1 MPVKIILGAQW
12 GDEGK
17 GKLVDVLSSEAEYV
31 IRYQGGAN
39 AGHTVYFDGNKYV
52 LHLLPTGVL
61 RPDVK
66 CLLGNGMVI
75 DPEALLE
82 EFELLNSCNIDYKDR
97 IFISDRAHVIFPF
110 HKVLDRISEE
120 TLDNNKIGTTGR
132 GIGPAYVDKYNR
144 TGIRVADLFDD
155 NTLKRRLENSTDL
168 YNKILVDQY
177 SQKPLSFSDI
187 YNRIIEIALVLEPF
201 VSDVSKIIY
210 DSINSGKSILM
221 EGAQGALLDVDFGT
235 YPYVTSSNPT
245 SGGAIN
251 GCGISPI
258 AIDEIIGV
266 MKAYVTRV
274 GEGPFPSEELNS
286 TGEKLRA
293 EGNEFGATTGRPRRC
308 GWFDAV
314 AAKYSVRINGLTSI
328 AITKLDV
335 LDAFDEIKICTAYE
349 CNGSILKEFPAS
361 LEELNLCKPVYETYS
376 GWNTKISGVTAFKDL
391 PENTQKFIKA
401 IEKYCNVPAKYISV
415 GVDRKQ
421 IIQQNV

>member
-1 MPVKIILGAQW
+1 MSVKIVLGAQW

-17 GKLVDVLSSEAEYV
+17 GKLVDVLSSEADYV

-39 AGHTVYFDGNKYV
+39 AGHTVYFDNNKYV
-52 LHLLPTGVL
+52 LHLLPSGIL
-61 RPDVK
+61 RPGVK
-66 CLLGNGMVI
+66 CILGNGMVI

-82 EFELLNSCNIDYKDR
+82 ELELLHSCNIDYTGR
-97 IFISDRAHVIFPF
+97 ILISERAHIIFPY
-110 HKVLDRISEE
+110 HKILDQTSEDK
-120 TLDNNKIGTTGR
+120 LDKNKIGTTGR

-144 TGIRVADLFDD
+144 KGIRICDLYDES
-155 NTLKRRLENSTDL
+155 TLKSRLKKNIDY
-168 YNKILVDQY
+168 YNKILVEQY
-177 SQKPLSFSDI
+177 SQKPIVFSDI
-187 YNRIIEIALVLEPF
+187 YSKIQEISKALEPF
-201 VSDVSKIIY
+201 VNDTSKTIY
-210 DSINSGKSILM
+210 DSLDSGKSILM

-251 GCGISPI
+251 GCGMPPT
-258 AIDEIIGV
+258 AIDEITGV

-274 GEGPFPSEELNS
+274 GEGPFPSEEINQ

-314 AAKYSVRINGLTSI
+314 AAKYTVRINGITSI

-335 LDAFDEIKICTAYE
+335 LDVFDEIKICTSYKY
-349 CNGSILKEFPAS
+349 NGNVLNEFPAS
-361 LEELNLCKPVYETYS
+361 LEHLNACIPVYETYS
-376 GWNTKISGVTAFKDL
+376 GWNTNISDSTVFNEL
-391 PENTQKFIKA
+391 PENTKIYINA

-421 IIQQNV
+421 IIRQDI